1 MCTEANARQL
11 LYSVLRQDP
20 VVTEGMGLL
29 LSRPVSRA
37 LRHFTVCAS
46 WSQKYWVERARTLK
60 ATAHGPSVM
69 ATGPI
74 NPAVHKVSDF
84 AHVLVARCLLSIE
97 RPRNKLQEV
106 TGLGPV
112 LHDLYPVEFTL
123 FLGPCC
129 NVHGKAMSI
138 LQDC

>member
-1 MCTEANARQL
+1 M
-11 LYSVLRQDP
+11 
-20 VVTEGMGLL
+20 
-29 LSRPVSRA
+29 
-37 LRHFTVCAS
+37 
-46 WSQKYWVERARTLK
+46 K

-129 NVHGKAMSI
+129 NVHISLRPTTRRQHVLNVSRSRPTWPPQRTSAVIPNGPGFLGGNEMGVEESWKTFTVAI
-138 LQDC
+138 VAYVPV